1 MKKVVTV
8 TLGSSKQDFDFQTDF
23 LGERFSV
30 KRMGADGDH
39 RKAWEML
46 RRQQASADAI
56 GVGETS
62 DHYHVGLRT
71 IINRET
77 EKLTKVVTRV
87 PVTTGSTLRRLLQ
100 VRAVRHV
107 QKELG
112 GYFNNNRVLFL
123 SGMRNYEI
131 AVALSDYTKNLS
143 FADPVFQAGSPM
155 LLSSLAQLEL
165 YARGNELVAGQTPF
179 RLLEKSLAGL
189 KNMRVANAMSKSHL
203 IVGTFGEIKAIGTVA
218 NLEGKTIIT
227 SAVHDDQLA
236 FYKQC
241 KVNLVIDVSP
251 NLFGRVVGVATLE
264 AMILAHLGRNANELA
279 DDEFEE
285 IITELDITPRL
296 LHPTGKFRNIRRFAF
311 VVHPL
316 SQEFIKKGFPIPK
329 ATPKMVMD
337 KVEQLAAYIPP
348 QVYCK
353 MENIISPTG
362 AEAEGWLLFV
372 GGTPKEM
379 LSHSPEF
386 TYRRLLA
393 AAAMAEKMGAQL
405 MGLGAFTKVVGDAGV
420 TVARRATIPIT
431 TGNSYS
437 ASGALWAAADAM
449 KRMGLVP
456 LPAKGKRI
464 AAKTMV
470 IGASGSIGSVSA
482 RLLAMA
488 FDEVVIAGRDMKKLE
503 ELKKSILQDTPDA
516 KVVCSIDYDSLLGD
530 MDMIVTST
538 SGAGKKILDITKVK
552 PGCVITD
559 VARPLDLPPEEVA
572 KRPDVLVI
580 ESGEIEL
587 PTQVKGMKTIGLPKN
602 VIYACLAE
610 TIVLALEG
618 RFEVFTIGRDT
629 EWEKVKE
636 IYKLGLKHGMKLSAI
651 SGVKG
656 VYSDE
661 DIAKVVA
668 LAKKARLTWK
678 GGEPGQAGARA
689 GEEAG
694 CGAKGGSGQGAGEED
709 RREEGTGEESGR
721 EGGAEEGA
729 RAQARSSRRGLTATD
744 PGLARRRTSAAR
756 AYWRVSVTPL
766 CTMRIEPS
774 ACASISA
781 PSSSRYS
788 STPVDC
794 QCSWPSL
801 RLGSWSHALVATH
814 LVGRA
819 IAAQGAEGFQQMKLQ
834 VHGGLRSSCASDMRI
849 ASHDAGRSARRA
861 R

>member
-8 TLGSSKQDFDFQTDF
+8 TLGSSKQDFDFETDF
-23 LGERFSV
+23 LGERFFV
-30 KRMGADGDH
+30 KRLGADGDH

-46 RRQQASADAI
+46 RRQQASADAM

-71 IINRET
+71 IVNRET

-87 PVTTGSTLRRLLQ
+87 PVTTGAHLRRLLQ

-112 GYFNNNRVLFL
+112 GYFNNNKVLFL

-131 AVALSDYTKNLS
+131 AVALSEYTKNLS
-143 FADPVFQAGSPM
+143 FADPVFQAGSP
-155 LLSSLAQLEL
+155 LLLGSLAQLEL
-165 YARGNELVAGQTPF
+165 YARGNELVAGQKPF
-179 RLLEKSLAGL
+179 RLLEKSLLGL
-189 KNMRVANAMSKSHL
+189 KNMRVANAVAGAHL
-203 IVGTFGEIKAIGTVA
+203 IVGTFGEIKAVGSVA
-218 NLEGKTIIT
+218 NLEGKTLIT

-241 KVNLVIDVSP
+241 KVNLVIDVTP
-251 NLFGRVVGVATLE
+251 NLFGGKVVGVATLE

-285 IITELDITPRL
+285 IITELDIKPRL

-353 MENIISPTG
+353 MENIVSPTG

-393 AAAMAEKMGAQL
+393 AAGMAEKMGAQI

-456 LPAKGKRI
+456 LPEKGKGKRI
-464 AAKTMV
+464 DAKTMV

-516 KVVCSIDYDSLLGD
+516 KVVCSIDYDSLLAD

-587 PTQVKGMKTIGLPKN
+587 PTQVKGMKSIGLPKN

-661 DIAKVVA
+661 DIAKVVE
-668 LAKKARLTWK
+668 LAKKARLSWK
-678 GGEPGQAGARA
+678 GASGKAAKAVPAKKVSASKAAAKKAPAKKPAAKKAVASKAAPRA
-689 GEEAG
+689 A
-694 CGAKGGSGQGAGEED
+694 AKKA
-709 RREEGTGEESGR
+709 
-721 EGGAEEGA
+721 AKA
-729 RAQARSSRRGLTATD
+729 
-744 PGLARRRTSAAR
+744 PARRKA
-756 AYWRVSVTPL
+756 
-766 CTMRIEPS
+766 
-774 ACASISA
+774 
-781 PSSSRYS
+781 
-788 STPVDC
+788 
-794 QCSWPSL
+794 
-801 RLGSWSHALVATH
+801 
-814 LVGRA
+814 
-819 IAAQGAEGFQQMKLQ
+819 
-834 VHGGLRSSCASDMRI
+834 
-849 ASHDAGRSARRA
+849 
-861 R
+861 